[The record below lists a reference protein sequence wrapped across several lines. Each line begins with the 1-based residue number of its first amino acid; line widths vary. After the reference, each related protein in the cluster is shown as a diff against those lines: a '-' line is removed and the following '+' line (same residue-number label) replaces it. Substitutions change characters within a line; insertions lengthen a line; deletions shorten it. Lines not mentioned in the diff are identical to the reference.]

1 MGSLLAAA
9 RGRLR
14 AVLGATEPP
23 ERIAAAWALGIGIG
37 LSPLL
42 GLHTVSALLLAV
54 LLRLNKVDV
63 LLGTMISNPWVLAAY
78 FPACVVLGQWLLG
91 IEVPRV
97 AMPELNQVF
106 SPSAWREQGEWLRPL
121 MAAWWAGA
129 GAVTVVGTGAT
140 YLAVRAAVVRHRR
153 RAGTLPTPPS

>member
-1 MGSLLAAA
+1 MGSLLAAT
-9 RGRLR
+9 RDRLR
-14 AVLGATEPP
+14 AALGATEPP

-42 GLHTVSALLLAV
+42 GLHTVGALLLAV

-63 LLGTMISNPWVLAAY
+63 LLGTMISNPWLLAAY

-91 IEVPRV
+91 IDVPRV
-97 AMPELNQVF
+97 AIPELSQLF

-129 GAVTVVGTGAT
+129 GAVTVVGTGAP
-140 YLAVRAAVVRHRR
+140 YFGVRAAVVRHRR
-153 RAGTLPTPPS
+153 KLGTLPTPPS

>member
-1 MGSLLAAA
+1 MAGLLATT
-9 RGRLR
+9 RERLR
-14 AVLGATEPP
+14 AVLGAGETP
-23 ERIAAAWALGIGIG
+23 ERVAGAWALGVGIG

-42 GLHTVSALLLAV
+42 GLHTVVALLLAV

-97 AMPELNQVF
+97 AMPELHQLL
-106 SPSAWREQGEWLRPL
+106 SPSAWREQGAWLRPL

-129 GAVTVVGTGAT
+129 GTVAVVGTGAT
-140 YLAVRAAVVRHRR
+140 YVAVRAAVIRHRR
-153 RAGTLPTPPS
+153 RLAGLPPSR

>member
-1 MGSLLAAA
+1 VGNLLAATRA
-9 RGRLR
+9 RLR

-42 GLHTVSALLLAV
+42 GLHTVGALLLAV

-91 IEVPRV
+91 IDVPRV
-97 AMPELNQVF
+97 AIPELNQLF

-121 MAAWWAGA
+121 MVAWWAGS
-129 GAVTVVGTGAT
+129 GAVAIIGAGVT
-140 YLAVRAAVVRHRR
+140 YFAVRAAVNRHRR
-153 RAGTLPTPPS
+153 KLGTLPHSQ